1 LYVLLLLAFSVVQLH
16 IVVVHFIAF
25 FCLLK
30 SITFRITSTKAQ
42 NVELSF
48 RNENKR
54 ICFDRCGHDVHTA
67 SLDDDRKYTDN
78 KFYLPTDSC
87 AMVVL
92 GDGGEADVF
101 GEYVERNMHL
111 YNFRHGFNLS
121 PKNIAAFAR
130 KTIIDNLR
138 TATPHLVNMILA
150 GYDEQEG
157 PYLSMIDYLGT
168 QFTGPYLMFG
178 YGNFTFEEAMDALK
192 ACFQEVRKR
201 LIVDVKALQ
210 VKIVDKNGIR
220 DLENIVL

>member
-1 LYVLLLLAFSVVQLH
+1 MLNYLFGMKTKEFVL
-16 IVVVHFIAF
+16 IAADTM
-25 FCLLK
+25 
-30 SITFRITSTKAQ
+30 SIQQVWMMT
-42 NVELSF
+42 E
-48 RNENKR
+48 
-54 ICFDRCGHDVHTA
+54 
-67 SLDDDRKYTDN
+67 TDN

-178 YGNFTFEEAMDALK
+178 YGSFFTYSILDRIYNENFTFEEAMDALK

-210 VKIVDKNGIR
+210 VKIIDKNGIR

>member
-1 LYVLLLLAFSVVQLH
+1 MLNYLFGMKTKEFVL
-16 IVVVHFIAF
+16 IAADTM
-25 FCLLK
+25 CMQQVWMM
-30 SITFRITSTKAQ
+30 T
-42 NVELSF
+42 E
-48 RNENKR
+48 
-54 ICFDRCGHDVHTA
+54 
-67 SLDDDRKYTDN
+67 TDN

-87 AMVVL
+87 AMVVV

-101 GEYVERNMHL
+101 GEYIERNMHL
-111 YNFRHGFNLS
+111 YNFRHGFKLS

-130 KTIIDNLR
+130 KTIIDRLR

-150 GYDEQEG
+150 GYDEKEG

-178 YGNFTFEEAMDALK
+178 YGGFFTYSILDRIYNENFTFEEAMGALK

-210 VKIVDKNGIR
+210 VKIIDKNGVR